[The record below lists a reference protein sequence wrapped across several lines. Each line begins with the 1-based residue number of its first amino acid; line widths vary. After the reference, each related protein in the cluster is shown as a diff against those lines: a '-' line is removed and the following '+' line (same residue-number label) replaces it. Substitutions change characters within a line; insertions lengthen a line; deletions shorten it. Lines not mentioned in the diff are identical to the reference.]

1 MVLPSKKTNKQTYR
15 QKLKK
20 KKHQNNHLDFRLSKI
35 TSYHSKRKVLD
46 FYIWMFPN
54 IK

>member
-20 KKHQNNHLDFRLSKI
+20 KKAPKQSFRLSKI